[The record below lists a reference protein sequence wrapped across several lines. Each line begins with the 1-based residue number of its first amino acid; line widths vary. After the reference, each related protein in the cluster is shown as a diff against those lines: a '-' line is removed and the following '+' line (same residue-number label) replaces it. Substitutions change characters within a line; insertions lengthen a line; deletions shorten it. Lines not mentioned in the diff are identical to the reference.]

1 MLIEKNLLHHG
12 TYALFADER
21 HICTYSYKENAE
33 KAAKDLTAHDRKNGR
48 NTFYTV
54 KEIPFLSSNK
64 ETSDRGALHVKNG

>member
-12 TYALFADER
+12 TYALFADKR

-48 NTFYTV
+48 STLYTV
-54 KEIPFLSSNK
+54 KEITFLSSNE
-64 ETSDRGALHVKNG
+64 ETGDKGAFAC

>member
-12 TYALFADER
+12 TYALFADKR

-48 NTFYTV
+48 RTLYAV
-54 KEIPFLSSNK
+54 KEITFCHQVK
-64 ETSDRGALHVKNG
+64 KQAIRGLLDVKNG